1 MYGYMEGQMA
11 NFHRPISI
19 IEAAAAMGLSKSG
32 ITKAISSKRLLA
44 IPLSGKGMML
54 SYEQCHGKK
63 FSEEDFRKLCSKFVS
78 VPEACDIVHK
88 TDARVIRDL
97 KAGIIAGFLLNGR
110 AWAVDKRSAE
120 QEFAD
125 YLANPDRVGQPR
137 QIGTSRS
144 PRVIRKKA
152 LHAKKSKVRS
162 RPGGK

>member
-1 MYGYMEGQMA
+1 MA

-19 IEAAAAMGLSKSG
+19 QEAADAMGLSKSG
-32 ITKAISSKRLLA
+32 ITKAISSKRLIA
-44 IPLSGKGMML
+44 VPLSGRGMML

-63 FSEEDFRKLCSKFVS
+63 FSEDDFRKLCSKFVS

-97 KAGIIAGFLLNGR
+97 RAGIIAGFLLNGR

-125 YLANPDRVGQPR
+125 YMANPNRVGQPR

-144 PRVIRKKA
+144 PRVIRKKKP
-152 LHAKKSKVRS
+152 LHAKKATVRS